1 MTYDEDNLKP
11 QPSAIHNQPLPLNMF
26 QPNGI
31 KYRRRENRCPAKELK
46 DSNPLG
52 ALRKWKQLD
61 QESCGSIS
69 ILFPIKF
76 LRTDSL

>member
-11 QPSAIHNQPLPLNMF
+11 QPSTIHNQPLPLNML

-31 KYRRRENRCPAKELK
+31 KYGRRENRCPAKELK
-46 DSNPLG
+46 DSNPLC

-61 QESCGSIS
+61 QKSCGPVSNPS
-69 ILFPIKF
+69 PIIHA
-76 LRTDSL
+76 RNNSL